1 MSTTPIQKDT
11 SILRPRARIIKT
23 IGEELISNDIVA
35 IIELVK
41 NSYDANA
48 SIIEINFLGRVIDVV
63 EGRKTKKVL
72 IKQGSSMIISD
83 DGTGMNLETVKSAW
97 MEPATINK
105 KNTKKSIGDKR
116 RYTGEKGIG
125 RFASA
130 KLAAS
135 LKMITRPKDD
145 NEIVVDFNWSDF
157 SDDNKYLDQIECF
170 WEVREP
176 NEIKNTGTTLKL
188 VELNGDWDEEK
199 FRELRVA
206 LARLINPVA
215 PITDFLMAIQL
226 PKELADFSG
235 LISAP
240 ETLNNP
246 DYFVKGKIDCDG
258 KPDITYYSKEA
269 GKEIKLKIK
278 ESDFILR
285 DPIRKPS
292 VGPFTFEFRV
302 WNRDPKSI
310 KKLANDIDSNIKN
323 VRDDLNDLAGI
334 SIYRDGFRV
343 TPYGNKNDDW
353 LRLDFRR
360 VNNPTMRL
368 SNNQIVGYVSVS
380 LDENPELK
388 DQSNREGIV
397 ESQSFTDL
405 KEIIKN
411 ILNQV
416 ELKRYEERPREAD
429 EIKSKLGLFSN
440 FSIAS
445 VSQLVQTK
453 LPNDKE
459 AKEIVSKTEKAIQQ
473 GVKKIQEVL
482 SRYRRLSTLG
492 LLIDV
497 ILHDGNNFLATI
509 DSENHLLSKEVAKK
523 DIDLNIVKE
532 HIKNINE
539 GRKVL
544 AQLFKR
550 IEPFGGRKRGKPKDI
565 IIEEAIANVFA
576 LYKNELAKLTIS
588 YKLPQSQNTVR
599 IDDGELQMIF
609 VNLIQNSMYW
619 LETVTDERKIEV
631 SVEGTDDELSLIF
644 SDSGPGIK
652 EEHQQMIFDPY
663 FSTRTD
669 GIGLG
674 LTIVGEL
681 VTEYDGDFTLVDS
694 GPLDGATF
702 KITFRKNI

>member
-1 MSTTPIQKDT
+1 MSVTPIQKDT

-48 SIIEINFLGRVIDVV
+48 SIISISFQGRVIEVT
-63 EGRKTKKVL
+63 EGKKTKRVL
-72 IKQGSSMIISD
+72 IKQGSSIIISD
-83 DGTGMNLETVKSAW
+83 DGTGMNLDTVKSSW

-105 KNTKKSIGDKR
+105 KNTKRSAGEKR

-130 KLAAS
+130 KLATS
-135 LKMITRPKDD
+135 LEMITRTVDD
-145 NEIVVDFNWSDF
+145 NEIVVEFNWADF
-157 SDDNKYLDQIECF
+157 SDDTKYLDEVKCS
-170 WEVREP
+170 WEVRTAK
-176 NEIKNTGTTLKL
+176 EIKNNGTTLKL
-188 VELNGDWDEEK
+188 VELNSDWDEEK
-199 FRELRVA
+199 FRELRIA
-206 LARLINPVA
+206 LSRLINPVS
-215 PITDFLMAIQL
+215 PIIDFLMDIQL
-226 PKELADFSG
+226 PKELNDISG
-235 LISAP
+235 WVTSP
-240 ETLNNP
+240 ESLNKP
-246 DYFVKGKIDCDG
+246 DYYIKGSVDAEG
-258 KPDITYYSKEA
+258 KPSIKYFSKKV
-269 GKEIKLKIK
+269 GKEEVLNIK
-278 ESDFILR
+278 ESDFALR
-285 DPIRKPS
+285 EPVRKS
-292 VGPFTFEFRV
+292 TIGAFTFEFRT
-302 WNRDPKSI
+302 WNKDVAETKSVL
-310 KKLANDIDSNIKN
+310 KNIK
-323 VRDDLNDLAGI
+323 RDLVELGGI
-334 SIYRDGFRV
+334 SIYRDDFRV
-343 TPYGNKNDDW
+343 LPYGEKKNDW
-353 LRLDFRR
+353 LRLDIRR

-368 SNNQIVGYVSVS
+368 SNNQIIGYVSVS
-380 LDENPELK
+380 LDDNPDLK

-397 ESQSFTDL
+397 ESHAFTDL

-416 ELKRYEERPREAD
+416 EQKRYEERPRESD
-429 EIKSKLGLFSN
+429 EEQSQQGLFNN
-440 FSIAS
+440 FSLAP
-445 VSQLVQTK
+445 VAQLVQAK

-459 AKEIVSKTEKAIQQ
+459 VNELIAQTETAIQQ

-509 DSENHLLSKEVAKK
+509 DTEAHLLSKEIGKK
-523 DIDLNIVKE
+523 DFDMNEVKE

-550 IEPFGGRKRGKPKDI
+550 IEPFGGRKRGRPKDI

-576 LYKNELAKLTIS
+576 LYKTELTKLNIDCT
-588 YKLPQSQNTVR
+588 LPTSQNAVR

-609 VNLIQNSMYW
+609 VNLLQNSMYW
-619 LETVTDERKIEV
+619 LETMQEERKIKIT
-631 SVEGTDDELSLIF
+631 VERTEEELSVIF

-652 EEHQQMIFDPY
+652 EEHTQLIFEPY
-663 FSTRTD
+663 FTTRQD

-681 VTEYDGDFTLVDS
+681 VTEYDGDFTLIDN

-702 KITFRKNI
+702 KITFRRRI

>member
-1 MSTTPIQKDT
+1 MEVTPIQKDT

-48 SIIEINFLGRVIDVV
+48 SIIEIKFFGRVIEVI
-63 EGRKTKKVL
+63 EGKKTKKVL
-72 IKQGSSMIISD
+72 IKQGSSIIISD
-83 DGTGMNLETVKSAW
+83 DGIGMNLDIVKSAW

-105 KNTKKSIGDKR
+105 KNTKRSAGNKR

-130 KLAAS
+130 KLAGS

-157 SDDNKYLDQIECF
+157 SDDSKYLDQIECL

-176 NEIKNTGTTLKL
+176 NEIKDNGTTLKL
-188 VELNGDWDEEK
+188 IELNNDWDEEK

-206 LARLINPVA
+206 LSRLINPVS
-215 PITDFLMAIQL
+215 PITDFLMDIQL
-226 PKELADFSG
+226 PKELDDLSG
-235 LISAP
+235 LVNSP
-240 ETLNNP
+240 ESLNRP
-246 DYFVKGKIDCDG
+246 DYYIKGSIDVVG
-258 KPDITYYSKEA
+258 RPILKYFSKKT
-269 GKEIKLKIK
+269 GKEELLTIK
-278 ESDFILR
+278 EYDFILR
-285 DPIRKPS
+285 EPIRKPL
-292 VGPFTFEFRV
+292 VGLFEFEFRV
-302 WNRDPKSI
+302 WNRDLDSI
-310 KKLANDIDSNIKN
+310 KKLATEIGSKTKN
-323 VRDDLNDLAGI
+323 VKGDLDDLSGI
-334 SIYRDGFRV
+334 SIYRDDFRV
-343 TPYGNKNDDW
+343 APYGNKNDDW
-353 LRLDFRR
+353 LRLDIRR
-360 VNNPTMRL
+360 VNNPTLRL
-368 SNNQIVGYVSVS
+368 SNNQIVGYISVS

-397 ESQSFTDL
+397 ESQAFTDL
-405 KEIIKN
+405 KELIKN

-416 ELKRYEERPREAD
+416 EQKRYEERPREID
-429 EIKSKLGLFSN
+429 ETQNRQSLFNSL
-440 FSIAS
+440 SIAP
-445 VSQLVQTK
+445 VTQLIRTK
-453 LPNDKE
+453 FPNDKE
-459 AKEIVSKTEKAIQQ
+459 ANEIVTKTETTIQQ
-473 GVKKIQEVL
+473 GIRKIQEVL

-509 DSENHLLSKEVAKK
+509 DSENHLLSKEVVKK
-523 DIDLNIVKE
+523 NFDLDIVKE

-550 IEPFGGRKRGKPKDI
+550 IEPFGGRKRGRPKDI

-576 LYKNELAKLTIS
+576 LYKNELAKLNIGIN
-588 YKLPQSQNTVR
+588 LPNSKNEVR

-609 VNLIQNSMYW
+609 VNLLQNSMYW
-619 LETVTDERKIEV
+619 LETVTDERKIEILV
-631 SVEGTDDELSLIF
+631 ERTEYVLSVIF

-652 EEHQQMIFDPY
+652 EEQQQIIFDPY
-663 FSTRTD
+663 FSTRPD

-681 VTEYDGDFTLVDS
+681 VTEYDGDFTLVDN

-702 KITFRKNI
+702 KITFRRRI